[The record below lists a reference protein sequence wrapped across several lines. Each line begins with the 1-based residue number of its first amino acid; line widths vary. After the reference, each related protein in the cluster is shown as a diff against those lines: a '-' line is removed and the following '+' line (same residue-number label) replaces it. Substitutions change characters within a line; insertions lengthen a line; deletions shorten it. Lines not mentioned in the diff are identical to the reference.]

1 MTRPLLGIALGGGG
15 VRGAAHVGVLQEI
28 DNAGI
33 KVDRISGVSAGAVIG
48 CLYAYSL
55 DGKWVED
62 HFRKIWSSQSFNGL
76 TSKLFFDN
84 GSTKSFTSGIKKT
97 LTDHLIA
104 LMSLHR
110 SSLIKN
116 DQLRDILKIL
126 VPIQNFDQLKIP
138 LKIISTD
145 IESGEDVISEK
156 GNLIDALLKSC
167 SIPGVMEPIM
177 DDGRLIV
184 DGGVSMPIPIPPLA
198 ENCDVT
204 VAVDIGVYNFD
215 KLKNPSAKSIKIR
228 SDIITSNRLKLRLI
242 SDADL
247 VIRPDTRGL
256 HWSRFDSGEILLENG
271 KREGRKKM
279 PFLNDLIR
287 KKSGKLANNE

>member
-62 HFRKIWSSQSFNGL
+62 HFREIWSSQSFNGL
-76 TSKLFFDN
+76 TSKIFFDN
-84 GSTKSFTSGIKKT
+84 GSKQSFAGGIKKT
-97 LTDHLIA
+97 LTDHVIA

-116 DQLRDILKIL
+116 DQLRDILKMLI
-126 VPIQNFDQLKIP
+126 PIQNFDQLKIP

-177 DDGRLIV
+177 DDGRVIV

-204 VAVDIGVYNFD
+204 VAVDIGVYKFN
-215 KLKNPSAKSIKIR
+215 KLKNPNAKSIKIR

-256 HWSRFDSGEILLENG
+256 HWSRFDAGEILLKNG
-271 KREGRKKM
+271 KREGRKQM
-279 PFLNDLIR
+279 PFLNDLIS
-287 KKSGKLANNE
+287 KKSGKLANKE

>member
-62 HFRKIWSSQSFNGL
+62 HFREIWSSQSFNGL
-76 TSKLFFDN
+76 TSKIFFDN
-84 GSTKSFTSGIKKT
+84 GSKQSFAGGIKKT
-97 LTDHLIA
+97 LTDHVIA

-110 SSLIKN
+110 ISLIKN

-167 SIPGVMEPIM
+167 SIPGIMEPVVE
-177 DDGRLIV
+177 GERVIV
-184 DGGVSMPIPIPPLA
+184 DGGVSMPIPISPLA

-204 VAVDIGVYNFD
+204 VAVDIGVYKFN
-215 KLKNPSAKSIKIR
+215 KLKNPNAKSIKIR
-228 SDIITSNRLKLRLI
+228 SDIITSNRLKLSLV

-256 HWSRFDSGEILLENG
+256 HWSRFDAGEILLKNG
-271 KREGRKKM
+271 KREGRKQM

-287 KKSGKLANNE
+287 KKSGKLANKE

>member
-62 HFRKIWSSQSFNGL
+62 HFREIWSSQSFNGL

-84 GSTKSFTSGIKKT
+84 GSTKSFASGIKKT

-126 VPIQNFDQLKIP
+126 VPVQNFDQLKIP

-177 DDGRLIV
+177 DDGRVIV

-204 VAVDIGVYNFD
+204 VAVDIGVYNFN
-215 KLKNPSAKSIKIR
+215 KLKNPNAKSIKIR
-228 SDIITSNRLKLRLI
+228 SDIITSNRLKLRLV

-247 VIRPDTRGL
+247 VIKPDTRGL
-256 HWSRFDSGEILLENG
+256 HWSRFEAGEILLENG
-271 KREGRKKM
+271 KREGRKQM

-287 KKSGKLANNE
+287 KKSGKLANKE

>member
-1 MTRPLLGIALGGGG
+1 MPLLGIALGGGG

-28 DNAGI
+28 DSAGI
-33 KVDRISGVSAGAVIG
+33 KIDRIAGVSAGAVIG

-55 DGKWVED
+55 DGQWVED

-84 GSTKSFTSGIKKT
+84 GSTKSFASGIKKT

-126 VPIQNFDQLKIP
+126 VPVQNFDQLKIP

-167 SIPGVMEPIM
+167 SIPGIMEPVVE
-177 DDGRLIV
+177 GERVIV
-184 DGGVSMPIPIPPLA
+184 DGGVSMPIPISPLA
-198 ENCDVT
+198 ESCDVT
-204 VAVDIGVYNFD
+204 VAVDIGVYKFD
-215 KLKNPSAKSIKIR
+215 KLTSPNAKSIKIR
-228 SDIITSNRLKLRLI
+228 SDIITSNRLKLRQV

-247 VIRPDTRGL
+247 VIRPDTKGL
-256 HWSRFDSGEILLENG
+256 HWSRFDAGEILLENG
-271 KREGRKKM
+271 KIEGRKQM
-279 PFLNDLIR
+279 PILNNLIR
-287 KKSGKLANNE
+287 NI

>member
-62 HFRKIWSSQSFNGL
+62 HFREIWSSQSFNGL
-76 TSKLFFDN
+76 TSKIFFDN
-84 GSTKSFTSGIKKT
+84 GSKQSFAGGIKKT
-97 LTDHLIA
+97 LTDHVIA

-116 DQLRDILKIL
+116 DQLRDILKMLI
-126 VPIQNFDQLKIP
+126 PIQNFDQLKIP

-177 DDGRLIV
+177 DDGRVIV

-204 VAVDIGVYNFD
+204 VAVDIGVYKFN
-215 KLKNPSAKSIKIR
+215 KLKNPNAKSIKIR

-256 HWSRFDSGEILLENG
+256 HWSRFDAGEILLKNG
-271 KREGRKKM
+271 KREGRKQM

-287 KKSGKLANNE
+287 KKSGKLANKE

>member
-1 MTRPLLGIALGGGG
+1 M
-15 VRGAAHVGVLQEI
+15 
-28 DNAGI
+28 
-33 KVDRISGVSAGAVIG
+33 
-48 CLYAYSL
+48 
-55 DGKWVED
+55 
-62 HFRKIWSSQSFNGL
+62 
-76 TSKLFFDN
+76 
-84 GSTKSFTSGIKKT
+84 
-97 LTDHLIA
+97 LI
-104 LMSLHR
+104 
-110 SSLIKN
+110 
-116 DQLRDILKIL
+116 
-126 VPIQNFDQLKIP
+126 PIQNFDQLKIP

-177 DDGRLIV
+177 DDGRVIV

-204 VAVDIGVYNFD
+204 VAVDIGVYKFN
-215 KLKNPSAKSIKIR
+215 KLKNPNAKSIKIR
-228 SDIITSNRLKLRLI
+228 SDIITSNRLKLRLV

-256 HWSRFDSGEILLENG
+256 HWSRFDAGEILLKNG
-271 KREGRKKM
+271 KREGRKQM

-287 KKSGKLANNE
+287 KKSGKLANKE

>member
-62 HFRKIWSSQSFNGL
+62 HFREIWSSQSFNGL
-76 TSKLFFDN
+76 TSKIFFDN
-84 GSTKSFTSGIKKT
+84 GSKQSFAGGIKKT
-97 LTDHLIA
+97 LTDHVIA

-116 DQLRDILKIL
+116 DQLRDILKMLI
-126 VPIQNFDQLKIP
+126 PIQNFDQLKIP

-177 DDGRLIV
+177 DDGRVIV

-204 VAVDIGVYNFD
+204 VAVDIGVYKFN
-215 KLKNPSAKSIKIR
+215 KLKNPNAKSIKIR
-228 SDIITSNRLKLRLI
+228 SDIITSNRLKLRLV

-256 HWSRFDSGEILLENG
+256 HWSRFDAGEILLKNG
-271 KREGRKKM
+271 KREGRKQM
-279 PFLNDLIR
+279 PFLNDLIS
-287 KKSGKLANNE
+287 KKSGKLANKE

>member
-76 TSKLFFDN
+76 TSKLFFDY
-84 GSTKSFTSGIKKT
+84 GSTKSFASGIKKT

-126 VPIQNFDQLKIP
+126 VPVQNFDQLKIP

-177 DDGRLIV
+177 DDGRVIV

-204 VAVDIGVYNFD
+204 VAVDIGVYKFN
-215 KLKNPSAKSIKIR
+215 KLKNPNAKSIKIR
-228 SDIITSNRLKLRLI
+228 SDIITSNRLKLRLV

-256 HWSRFDSGEILLENG
+256 HWSRFDAGEILLENG
-271 KREGRKKM
+271 KREGRKQM

-287 KKSGKLANNE
+287 KKSGKLANKE

>member
-1 MTRPLLGIALGGGG
+1 MTRPTLGIALGGGG

-55 DGKWVED
+55 DGKWVEN
-62 HFRKIWSSQSFNGL
+62 HFREIWSSQSFNGL
-76 TSKLFFDN
+76 TSKIFFDN
-84 GSTKSFTSGIKKT
+84 GSEKSFSGGIKKT
-97 LTDHLIA
+97 LTDHVIA

-116 DQLRDILKIL
+116 DQLRDILKML
-126 VPIQNFDQLKIP
+126 VPIRNFDQLEIP

-177 DDGRLIV
+177 DDGRVIV
-184 DGGVSMPIPIPPLA
+184 DGGVSMPIRIPPLA

-204 VAVDIGVYNFD
+204 VAVDIGVYKFD
-215 KLKNPSAKSIKIR
+215 KLKNPNAKSIKIR
-228 SDIITSNRLKLRLI
+228 SDIITSNRLKLRLV
-242 SDADL
+242 SDADV

-256 HWSRFDSGEILLENG
+256 HWSRFDAGEILLKSG
-271 KREGRKKM
+271 KEEGRKQM

-287 KKSGKLANNE
+287 KKSGKLVNKE

>member
-1 MTRPLLGIALGGGG
+1 
-15 VRGAAHVGVLQEI
+15 
-28 DNAGI
+28 
-33 KVDRISGVSAGAVIG
+33 
-48 CLYAYSL
+48 
-55 DGKWVED
+55 
-62 HFRKIWSSQSFNGL
+62 
-76 TSKLFFDN
+76 
-84 GSTKSFTSGIKKT
+84 
-97 LTDHLIA
+97 
-104 LMSLHR
+104 MSLHR

-145 IESGEDVISEK
+145 IESGEDIISEK

-177 DDGRLIV
+177 DDGRVIV

-204 VAVDIGVYNFD
+204 VAVDIGVYKFNKF
-215 KLKNPSAKSIKIR
+215 KNPNAKSIKIR
-228 SDIITSNRLKLRLI
+228 SDIITSNRLKLRLV

-256 HWSRFDSGEILLENG
+256 HWSRFDAGEILLKNG
-271 KREGRKKM
+271 KREGRKQM

-287 KKSGKLANNE
+287 KKSGN

>member
-55 DGKWVED
+55 DGRWVED

-76 TSKLFFDN
+76 TSKLFFDY
-84 GSTKSFTSGIKKT
+84 GSTKSFASGIKKT

-126 VPIQNFDQLKIP
+126 VPVQNFDQLKIP

-177 DDGRLIV
+177 DDGRVIV

-204 VAVDIGVYNFD
+204 VAVDIGVYKFN
-215 KLKNPSAKSIKIR
+215 KLKNPNAKSIKIR

-256 HWSRFDSGEILLENG
+256 HWSRFDAGEILLENG
-271 KREGRKKM
+271 KREGRKQM

-287 KKSGKLANNE
+287 KKSGKLANKE

>member
-62 HFRKIWSSQSFNGL
+62 HFREIWSSQSFNGL

-84 GSTKSFTSGIKKT
+84 GSTKSFASGIKKT

-126 VPIQNFDQLKIP
+126 VPVQNFDQLKIP

-177 DDGRLIV
+177 DDGRVIV

-215 KLKNPSAKSIKIR
+215 KLKNPNAKSIKIR
-228 SDIITSNRLKLRLI
+228 SDIITSNRLKLRLV

-256 HWSRFDSGEILLENG
+256 HWSRFDAGEILLENG
-271 KREGRKKM
+271 KREGRKQM
-279 PFLNDLIR
+279 PFLNDLIS
-287 KKSGKLANNE
+287 KKSGKLANKE

>member
-84 GSTKSFTSGIKKT
+84 GSTKSFASGIKKT

-126 VPIQNFDQLKIP
+126 VPVQNFDQLKIP

-167 SIPGVMEPIM
+167 SIPGIMEPVVE
-177 DDGRLIV
+177 GERVIV
-184 DGGVSMPIPIPPLA
+184 DGGVSMPIPISPLA

-204 VAVDIGVYNFD
+204 VAVDIGVYKFN
-215 KLKNPSAKSIKIR
+215 KLKNPNAKSIKIR
-228 SDIITSNRLKLRLI
+228 SDIITSNRLKLRLV

-256 HWSRFDSGEILLENG
+256 HWSRFDAGEILLKNG
-271 KREGRKKM
+271 KREGRKQM
-279 PFLNDLIR
+279 PFLNDLIS
-287 KKSGKLANNE
+287 KKSGKLANKE

>member
-1 MTRPLLGIALGGGG
+1 MTRPTLGIALGGGG

-33 KVDRISGVSAGAVIG
+33 KVDRISGVSAGAIIG

-55 DGKWVED
+55 DGKWVEN
-62 HFRKIWSSQSFNGL
+62 HFREIWSSQSFNGL
-76 TSKLFFDN
+76 TSKIFFDN
-84 GSTKSFTSGIKKT
+84 GSEKSFSGGIKKT
-97 LTDHLIA
+97 LTDHVIA

-116 DQLRDILKIL
+116 DQLRDILKML
-126 VPIQNFDQLKIP
+126 VPIRNFDQLEIP

-167 SIPGVMEPIM
+167 SIPGVMEPIV
-177 DDGRLIV
+177 DDGRVIV

-204 VAVDIGVYNFD
+204 VAVDIGVYKFN
-215 KLKNPSAKSIKIR
+215 KLKNPNAKSIKIR
-228 SDIITSNRLKLRLI
+228 SDIITSNRLKLRLV
-242 SDADL
+242 SEADL

-256 HWSRFDSGEILLENG
+256 HWSRFDAGEILLKNG
-271 KREGRKKM
+271 KREGRKQM

-287 KKSGKLANNE
+287 KKSGKLANKE

>member
-33 KVDRISGVSAGAVIG
+33 KVDRISGVSAGAIIG

-55 DGKWVED
+55 DGKWVEN
-62 HFRKIWSSQSFNGL
+62 HFREIWSSQSFNGL
-76 TSKLFFDN
+76 TSKIFFDN
-84 GSTKSFTSGIKKT
+84 GSEKSFSGGIKKT
-97 LTDHLIA
+97 LTDHVIA

-116 DQLRDILKIL
+116 DQLRDILKML
-126 VPIQNFDQLKIP
+126 VPIRNFDQLEIP

-177 DDGRLIV
+177 DDGRVIV

-204 VAVDIGVYNFD
+204 VAVDIGVYKFD
-215 KLKNPSAKSIKIR
+215 KLKNPNAKSIKIR
-228 SDIITSNRLKLRLI
+228 SDIITSNRLKLRLV

-247 VIRPDTRGL
+247 VIRPDTKGL
-256 HWSRFDSGEILLENG
+256 HWSRFDAGEILLKNG
-271 KREGRKKM
+271 RIEGKKQISN
-279 PFLNDLIR
+279 LNNLIR
-287 KKSGKLANNE
+287 KKTIKLADKE

>member
-126 VPIQNFDQLKIP
+126 VPFQNFDQLKIP

-287 KKSGKLANNE
+287 KKSGKLANKE

>member
-62 HFRKIWSSQSFNGL
+62 HFREIWSSQSFNGL
-76 TSKLFFDN
+76 TSKFFFDN
-84 GSTKSFTSGIKKT
+84 GSANSFAGGMKKT
-97 LTDHLIA
+97 LTDHVIA

-116 DQLRDILKIL
+116 DQLRDILKML

-177 DDGRLIV
+177 DDGRVIV

-204 VAVDIGVYNFD
+204 VAVDIGVYKFD
-215 KLKNPSAKSIKIR
+215 KLKNPNAKSIKIR
-228 SDIITSNRLKLRLI
+228 SDIITSNRLKLRLV

-256 HWSRFDSGEILLENG
+256 HWSRFDAGEILLENG
-271 KREGRKKM
+271 RIEGRKQM
-279 PFLNDLIR
+279 SNLNKLIR
-287 KKSGKLANNE
+287 KN

>member
-1 MTRPLLGIALGGGG
+1 MTRPTLGIALGGGG

-62 HFRKIWSSQSFNGL
+62 HFREIWSSQSFNGL
-76 TSKLFFDN
+76 TSKIFFDN
-84 GSTKSFTSGIKKT
+84 GSKQSFAGGIKKT
-97 LTDHLIA
+97 LTDHVIA

-116 DQLRDILKIL
+116 DQLRDILKMLI
-126 VPIQNFDQLKIP
+126 PIQNFDQLKIP

-177 DDGRLIV
+177 DDGRVIV

-204 VAVDIGVYNFD
+204 VAVDIGVYKFN
-215 KLKNPSAKSIKIR
+215 KLKNPNAKSIKIR

-256 HWSRFDSGEILLENG
+256 HWSRFDAGEILLKNG
-271 KREGRKKM
+271 KREGRKQM
-279 PFLNDLIR
+279 PFLNDLIS
-287 KKSGKLANNE
+287 KKSGKLANKE

>member
-1 MTRPLLGIALGGGG
+1 MTRPSLGIALGGGG

-62 HFRKIWSSQSFNGL
+62 HFREIWSSQSFNGL
-76 TSKLFFDN
+76 TSKIFFDN
-84 GSTKSFTSGIKKT
+84 GSKQSFAGGIKKT
-97 LTDHLIA
+97 LTDHVIA

-126 VPIQNFDQLKIP
+126 VPVQNFDQLKIP

-177 DDGRLIV
+177 DDGRVIV

-204 VAVDIGVYNFD
+204 VAVDIGVYNFN
-215 KLKNPSAKSIKIR
+215 KLKNPNAKSIKIR
-228 SDIITSNRLKLRLI
+228 SDIITSNRLKLRLV

-256 HWSRFDSGEILLENG
+256 HWSRFDAGEILLKNG
-271 KREGRKKM
+271 KREGRKQM
-279 PFLNDLIR
+279 PFLNDLIS
-287 KKSGKLANNE
+287 KKSGKLANKE

>member
-1 MTRPLLGIALGGGG
+1 MKRPLLGIALGGGG

-28 DNAGI
+28 DNSGI

-62 HFRKIWSSQSFNGL
+62 HFREIWSSQSFNGL
-76 TSKLFFDN
+76 TSKNFFDN
-84 GSTKSFTSGIKKT
+84 GSKQSFAGGIKKT
-97 LTDHLIA
+97 LTDHVIA

-110 SSLIKN
+110 ISLIKN
-116 DQLRDILKIL
+116 DQLRDILRML

-177 DDGRLIV
+177 DDGRVIV
-184 DGGVSMPIPIPPLA
+184 DGGVSMPIPISPLA

-204 VAVDIGVYNFD
+204 VAVDIGVYKFN
-215 KLKNPSAKSIKIR
+215 KLKNPNAKSIKIR
-228 SDIITSNRLKLRLI
+228 SDIITSNRLKLKLV
-242 SDADL
+242 SHADL
-247 VIRPDTRGL
+247 VIRPDTGGM
-256 HWSRFDSGEILLENG
+256 HWSRFDAGEILLKNG
-271 KREGRKKM
+271 KREGRKQM

-287 KKSGKLANNE
+287 KKSGKLANKE

>member
-126 VPIQNFDQLKIP
+126 VPFQNFDQLKIP

-256 HWSRFDSGEILLENG
+256 HWSRFDAGEILLKNG
-271 KREGRKKM
+271 KREGRKQM

-287 KKSGKLANNE
+287 KKSGKLANKE

>member
-1 MTRPLLGIALGGGG
+1 
-15 VRGAAHVGVLQEI
+15 
-28 DNAGI
+28 
-33 KVDRISGVSAGAVIG
+33 
-48 CLYAYSL
+48 LYAYSL

-84 GSTKSFTSGIKKT
+84 GSTKSFASGIKKT

-126 VPIQNFDQLKIP
+126 VPVQNFDQLKIP

-177 DDGRLIV
+177 DDGRVIV

-215 KLKNPSAKSIKIR
+215 KLKNPNAKSIKIR
-228 SDIITSNRLKLRLI
+228 SDIITSNRLKLRLV

-247 VIRPDTRGL
+247 VIKPDTRGL
-256 HWSRFDSGEILLENG
+256 HWSRFDAGEILLENG
-271 KREGRKKM
+271 KREGRKQM

-287 KKSGKLANNE
+287 KKSGKLANKE

>member
-62 HFRKIWSSQSFNGL
+62 HFREIWSSQSFNGL
-76 TSKLFFDN
+76 TSKIFFDN
-84 GSTKSFTSGIKKT
+84 GSKQSFAGGIKKT
-97 LTDHLIA
+97 LTDHFIA

-110 SSLIKN
+110 ISLIKN
-116 DQLRDILKIL
+116 DQLRDILKML

-177 DDGRLIV
+177 DDGRVIV
-184 DGGVSMPIPIPPLA
+184 DGGVSMPIPIPPLV
-198 ENCDVT
+198 EDCDVT

-215 KLKNPSAKSIKIR
+215 KLRNPNAKSIKIR
-228 SDIITSNRLKLRLI
+228 SDIITSNRLKLRLV

-247 VIRPDTRGL
+247 VIKPDTKGL
-256 HWSRFDSGEILLENG
+256 HWSRFDAGEILLVNG
-271 KREGRKKM
+271 KREGRKQM
-279 PFLNDLIR
+279 PFLNDLIK
-287 KKSGKLANNE
+287 KKSGKLANKE

>member
-62 HFRKIWSSQSFNGL
+62 HFREIWSSQSFHGL
-76 TSKLFFDN
+76 TSKFFFDN
-84 GSTKSFTSGIKKT
+84 GSKQSFAGGIKKT
-97 LTDHLIA
+97 LTDHVIA

-116 DQLRDILKIL
+116 DQLRDILKMLI
-126 VPIQNFDQLKIP
+126 PIQNFDQLKIP

-177 DDGRLIV
+177 DDGRVIV

-204 VAVDIGVYNFD
+204 VAVDIGVYKFN
-215 KLKNPSAKSIKIR
+215 KLKNPNAKSIKIR

-256 HWSRFDSGEILLENG
+256 HWSRFDAGEILLKNG
-271 KREGRKKM
+271 KREGRKQM
-279 PFLNDLIR
+279 PFLNDLIS
-287 KKSGKLANNE
+287 KKSGKLANKE

>member
-1 MTRPLLGIALGGGG
+1 MTRPTLGIALGGGG

-33 KVDRISGVSAGAVIG
+33 KVDRISGVSAGAIIG

-55 DGKWVED
+55 DGKWVEN
-62 HFRKIWSSQSFNGL
+62 HFREIWSSQSFNGL
-76 TSKLFFDN
+76 TSKIFFDN
-84 GSTKSFTSGIKKT
+84 GSEKSFSGGIKKT
-97 LTDHLIA
+97 LTDHVIA

-116 DQLRDILKIL
+116 DQLRDILKML
-126 VPIQNFDQLKIP
+126 VPIRNFDQLEIP

-177 DDGRLIV
+177 DDGRVIV

-204 VAVDIGVYNFD
+204 VAVDIGVYKFD
-215 KLKNPSAKSIKIR
+215 KLKNPNAKSIKIR
-228 SDIITSNRLKLRLI
+228 SDIITSNRLKLRLV
-242 SDADL
+242 SDADV

-256 HWSRFDSGEILLENG
+256 HWSRFDAGEILLKSG
-271 KREGRKKM
+271 KEEGRKQM

-287 KKSGKLANNE
+287 KKSGKLVNKE

>member
-76 TSKLFFDN
+76 TSKLFFDY
-84 GSTKSFTSGIKKT
+84 GSTKSFASGIKKT
-97 LTDHLIA
+97 LTDHVIA

-116 DQLRDILKIL
+116 DQLRDILKMLI
-126 VPIQNFDQLKIP
+126 PIQNFDQLKIP

-177 DDGRLIV
+177 DDGRVIV

-204 VAVDIGVYNFD
+204 VAVDIGVYKFN
-215 KLKNPSAKSIKIR
+215 KLKNPNAKSIKIR

-256 HWSRFDSGEILLENG
+256 HWSRFDAGEILLKNG
-271 KREGRKKM
+271 KREGRKQM

-287 KKSGKLANNE
+287 KKSGKLANKE